1 MIKSDIFVESL
12 YFSKMLPTKLCII
25 ILIIT
30 RFLINGHGQEITLYD
45 GSYVIDLTAN
55 NYQENVIN
63 KSFIS
68 IIEIYSHNCGYC
80 KLFAPKYIEF
90 AKNIKDW
97 YLIVRLYA
105 INCAQNGIVCK
116 KINYDSTVPKLI
128 AFWIGANRY

>member
-1 MIKSDIFVESL
+1 
-12 YFSKMLPTKLCII
+12 MLSTKLCNIIFII
-25 ILIIT
+25 IKC
-30 RFLINGHGQEITLYD
+30 FLNCYGQEITLYD
-45 GSYVIDLTAN
+45 HSYVIDLTAN
-55 NYQENVIN
+55 NYKENVIS

-97 YLIVRLYA
+97 HFIVRPMA
-105 INCAQNGIVCK
+105 INCAQNGNVCK
-116 KINYDSTVPKLI
+116 KINYESTVPKLI